1 MPLQWA
7 YARSI
12 RKQATRQAR
21 ALVDLLGHH
30 PSIAVWCGH
39 NEPVSNAGADQ
50 TDWDLRKALAFATR
64 MTAEQQLPT
73 WNKSVLDA
81 AVKRALQKADGSR
94 PVVPH
99 SGVTP
104 HLPQLD
110 GTDQHL
116 YFGWYMGDERD
127 LPGFARRLPR
137 MVRFVSEFGAQA
149 VPSGDAAAF
158 AHPERWPDL
167 DWDELELRYALQ
179 KPVFDR
185 HVPPDGYATFA
196 GWRDATQRYQAQV
209 IRRMVEELRRLK
221 YRPTGGFAQF
231 LFADAQPGV
240 TWSVLD
246 HERGP
251 KLGYARAAG
260 GVPAGDRRGRPAAGH
275 RRARSGAG
283 ARRPRRVRPAD
294 ADRRRP
300 GDRHAGLAGR

>member
-21 ALVDLLGHH
+21 AMVDLLGHH

-39 NEPVSNAGADQ
+39 NEPASNVGADQ
-50 TDWDLRKALAFATR
+50 TDWDRRKVLAFAAR

-73 WNKSVLDA
+73 WNTSVLDGGQAGA
-81 AVKRALQKADGSR
+81 AEGRRVPAGGPAL
-94 PVVPH
+94 
-99 SGVTP
+99 GVTP

-127 LPGFARRLPR
+127 LPTFARRLPR

-167 DWDELELRYALQ
+167 DWDDLGAGR
-179 KPVFDR
+179 R
-185 HVPPDGYATFA
+185 CRSRCSTATC
-196 GWRDATQRYQAQV
+196 RPRATPR
-209 IRRMVEELRRLK
+209 
-221 YRPTGGFAQF
+221 
-231 LFADAQPGV
+231 
-240 TWSVLD
+240 S
-246 HERGP
+246 
-251 KLGYARAAG
+251 
-260 GVPAGDRRGRPAAGH
+260 PAGATPPSATRRG
-275 RRARSGAG
+275 
-283 ARRPRRVRPAD
+283 
-294 ADRRRP
+294 
-300 GDRHAGLAGR
+300 